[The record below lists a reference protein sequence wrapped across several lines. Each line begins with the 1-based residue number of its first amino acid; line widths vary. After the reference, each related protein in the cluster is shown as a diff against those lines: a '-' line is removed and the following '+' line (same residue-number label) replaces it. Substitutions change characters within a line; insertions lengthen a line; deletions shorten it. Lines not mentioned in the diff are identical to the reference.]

1 MKGKIKLIVLSIC
14 ISGCFTGCGNV
25 IADMTENES
34 EQISEYA
41 AAVLLAYDKDYHG
54 RLLNEEEM
62 AKAEEEE
69 AIAQA
74 RAEEVRRIAERSKK
88 EKEQAE
94 NEMDGSDSA
103 KGNEGQADVKE
114 EIKLADFLG
123 LSGFDVQY
131 DGMSVEDAYP
141 SGTMDLTDDASA
153 FFSMK
158 APEGNKL
165 LVVKLRVT
173 NTSAQDQVLDLLSK
187 NVHFTISGDAI
198 VTSNTLVTMLED
210 DFSVYSGNVAAG
222 ASIQTVLIAQIKAEQ
237 ADAVSKLSLGV
248 KYNDA
253 SATIALQ

>member
-54 RLLNEEEM
+54 RLLSEEEM

-69 AIAQA
+69 ALAQA
-74 RAEEVRRIAERSKK
+74 RAEEAHRIAEQSKK
-88 EKEQAE
+88 DKEQAGKE
-94 NEMDGSDSA
+94 TDDNGSAGDG
-103 KGNEGQADVKE
+103 EGQADAKE
-114 EIKLADFLG
+114 TVVLADFLE

-131 DGMSVEDAYP
+131 DGMSIEDAYP
-141 SGTMDLTDDASA
+141 SGTMELTDDASA

-173 NTSAQDQVLDLLSK
+173 NTSAQDQVLDVLSK
-187 NVHFTISGDAI
+187 NVRFTISGDAI
-198 VTSNTLVTMLED
+198 GTSNMLVTMLED

-237 ADAVSKLSLGV
+237 ADTVSTLSLGV

-253 SATIALQ
+253 SAKIALQ